1 MRVSAKS
8 DYAMRVL
15 VELAAD
21 RSQPLTCEAIAQSQ
35 DIPYRFLK
43 SVVRDLRQA
52 GLVRSQRGCEGGY
65 WLARDAADIT
75 LSDVVAAIDGDL
87 VSVHG
92 ASPDDLTYPAPA
104 DRVSDVWR
112 SVQAGVARILSD
124 LTIADLLVDRA
135 RPAAKPARVKAPA
148 ARTGAVKVAH
158 AR

>member
-65 WLARDAADIT
+65 WLARDASDIT

-92 ASPDDLTYPAPA
+92 VAPDALAYPSPA

-112 SVQAGVARILSD
+112 SVQAGVARILGE
-124 LTIADLLVDRA
+124 LTVADLLAERA
-135 RPAAKPARVKAPA
+135 APARKRTPARV
-148 ARTGAVKVAH
+148 VH
-158 AR
+158 AS